1 MRKLLAG
8 SVAVVGLLVA
18 QTTVRVN
25 MISGPTGGGRVMVLA
40 PNGNVTFAS
49 IGAGITLVDTGG
61 GAWVL
66 QSQATAAGVGEAP
79 VRQPDGSYLIARPP
93 LPGTLRV
100 YRNGLR
106 QKLDADYRRRPADAV
121 LPDLPADHEGRSGI
135 RRPADDQHHRPS
147 GLLPDGPAVDPT
159 PDGRG
164 GS

>member
-1 MRKLLAG
+1 MRKLFLA

-66 QSQATAAGVGEAP
+66 QSQATAAIVGEAP

-106 QKLDADYRRRPADAV
+106 QKLDADYTFDAATRKLTPIAPAPYEWNVD
-121 LPDLPADHEGRSGI
+121 DLI
-135 RRPADDQHHRPS
+135 Q
-147 GLLPDGPAVDPT
+147 VDYE
-159 PDGRG
+159 
-164 GS
+164 